1 MFGVLL
7 SNRSSFLGEENWQEY
22 IVAFVLA
29 FPTQI
34 FFPSMT
40 LIVLRHFLHLIMGKV
55 KFWWDSVFSLALP

>member
-7 SNRSSFLGEENWQEY
+7 SNRNSFLGEENWQEY

-40 LIVLRHFLHLIMGKV
+40 HSSQTF
-55 KFWWDSVFSLALP
+55 LALNNGKSQILVG